1 MGGSAPSP
9 PTLDTAAS
17 TRLTESDYKLKE
29 KYTPRLATAA
39 GEASRSEYGK
49 NLEFALKQ
57 LGDRSIGERYEQFLP
72 EEALRRRTL
81 LDQLDAG
88 MGPSVEYTRLQEQ
101 MQGSVGE
108 RAGMLTAE
116 QQREAV
122 QAARAGMAARGMAT
136 GNAGAA
142 AELLNRDRYVQQ
154 RRSQDLGIL
163 GQSAGLADQERI
175 RQLGIRQDAYNFSLG
190 SNPNMMALGLGNG
203 YANMTQPALGLMGGQ
218 NVQPQYSGGQF
229 SSGGGFNMMGAAAG
243 GLGGALSGA
252 AIGTAIAPGI
262 GTAVGAGAGFL
273 LGGGAGGLS
282 DEREKTDIKPLG
294 TLTSVLKIPAY
305 EYRYKGEKKKR
316 KGVMAQDVQKVLPQA
331 VTEVDY
337 QGKRRLAIKPG
348 VIGAALAEE
357 LTNQTKAV
365 AA

>member
-1 MGGSAPSP
+1 MGGSAPSA
-9 PTLDTAAS
+9 PTLDTAAA

-218 NVQPQYSGGQF
+218 NVQAMYSGGQF
-229 SSGGGFNMMGAAAG
+229 SGQGGGINW
-243 GLGGALSGA
+243 GALQWVVRVVRCQVPRPALCWARWCQESARPSGQ
-252 AIGTAIAPGI
+252 
-262 GTAVGAGAGFL
+262 
-273 LGGGAGGLS
+273 S
-282 DEREKTDIKPLG
+282 
-294 TLTSVLKIPAY
+294 PA
-305 EYRYKGEKKKR
+305 
-316 KGVMAQDVQKVLPQA
+316 D
-331 VTEVDY
+331 
-337 QGKRRLAIKPG
+337 
-348 VIGAALAEE
+348 
-357 LTNQTKAV
+357 
-365 AA
+365 

>member
-203 YANMTQPALGLMGGQ
+203 YANMTQPALGLM
-218 NVQPQYSGGQF
+218 NNTNAQPIYSGGQLGSPGAF
-229 SSGGGFNMMGAAAG
+229 QTIMGAAGQFAQAG
-243 GLGGALSGA
+243 GQAYAASASDRRMKKDIKQTGKDGLLGLKTYEYRFKGESKDSPKHRGFMAQEVQKVLPEAVEEFDYKGKKRL
-252 AIGTAIAPGI
+252 AIKPAVI
-262 GTAVGAGAGFL
+262 GQAVAEMLAEQQKNMFADGYVVGAGAG
-273 LGGGAGGLS
+273 A
-282 DEREKTDIKPLG
+282 
-294 TLTSVLKIPAY
+294 
-305 EYRYKGEKKKR
+305 
-316 KGVMAQDVQKVLPQA
+316 
-331 VTEVDY
+331 
-337 QGKRRLAIKPG
+337 
-348 VIGAALAEE
+348 
-357 LTNQTKAV
+357 
-365 AA
+365 